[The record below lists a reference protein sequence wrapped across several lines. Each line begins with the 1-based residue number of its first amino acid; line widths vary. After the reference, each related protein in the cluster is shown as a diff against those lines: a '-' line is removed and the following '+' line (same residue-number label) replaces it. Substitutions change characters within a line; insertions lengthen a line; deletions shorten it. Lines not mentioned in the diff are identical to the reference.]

1 MISRRRTAVPLIF
14 VLLVLLSLG
23 AAARPAATFSI
34 TATVNNED
42 SSNNAFALQSD
53 GSTSAVYSTG
63 SGVDSGLTPT
73 SGSPLYSQ
81 WGLNLSN
88 SSRSFYLTLKPLN
101 GSPDLFSGRRLAFNG
116 QLFSRCFTST
126 GALQNWTQIQFADAT
141 CGMRVDFTF
150 NRVNYSLVMSPTTA
164 GTGSAT
170 VTCTNFNTI
179 SQSCS
184 AWTDVPTPGIM
195 NANVASLFGSRG
207 ALFGQYFLSFNIT
220 LTHP

>member
-1 MISRRRTAVPLIF
+1 MCA
-14 VLLVLLSLG
+14 LLALVSLSFGAL
-23 AAARPAATFSI
+23 AAAKFSI
-34 TATVNNED
+34 TATINNED
-42 SSNNAFALQSD
+42 TSNNAFTLQSD
-53 GSTSAVYSTG
+53 GSTSAVYTTG
-63 SGVDSGLTPT
+63 SRVDSGLTPT
-73 SGSPLYSQ
+73 VGTPLYSQ
-81 WGLNLSN
+81 WGLNLSS

-101 GSPDLFSGRRLAFNG
+101 GSPDLFSGQRLAFNG

-170 VTCTNFNTI
+170 VTCTKFSTI

-195 NANVASLFGSRG
+195 NANVATLFGSGG
-207 ALFGQYFLSFNIT
+207 AVVGQYFLSFNIS